1 MKKFK
6 LLFTSLFLAMALLFV
21 NISPVY
27 ADDPGNGP
35 QGTSQAKSAPPQQTL
50 SPQLISLILAMM
62 RLW

>member
-6 LLFTSLFLAMALLFV
+6 LLFTSLFLALALLFINV
-21 NISPVY
+21 SPVY

-35 QGTSQAKSAPPQQTL
+35 QGTSQTKSAPSQQTISPELIALLL
-50 SPQLISLILAMM
+50 SML